1 MTRTNLIVTHAA
13 VFTVGIASAMVVN
26 GLRNPQSDATATA
39 ENGRSARG
47 ASGSRVSGFSE
58 TAAGSR
64 TGRDSREEGRD
75 GSSRDSR
82 PVSEKLSD
90 IVRITDPM
98 ERQRALMD
106 LIDKLGPD
114 EFAGVLQ
121 QFREM
126 DHFGDVR
133 GEYDML
139 IRGWAKVD
147 PAGALEQIAANGNS
161 RWANSTVL
169 STWASTDPAAAE
181 RWATEHHEGDGPN
194 PYMASVIRGIAA
206 TDVSHATELALSM
219 PRSRE
224 RGEAVNAIADALF
237 MQGTDAALAY
247 PATIT
252 GDDAFRGGIVANI
265 ADRLAGRDPD
275 RAATW
280 LAAMDNGEIQNR
292 ASRRISE
299 ALAREDTAKAATWVK
314 SLQPEAQAEAA
325 RGIIPIMSSSDIE
338 GTARWVSSLAGTPDY
353 NNVVEEFVWSCNTRN
368 PEQSAAW
375 IQGVSDPNQQQ
386 RLYHR
391 MLGEWSRKDPAAV
404 KTWVT
409 SNNVPAD
416 VLRRFSR

>member
-1 MTRTNLIVTHAA
+1 MTRTNLIVTHAT
-13 VFTVGIASAMVVN
+13 VFTVGIASAMVMN
-26 GLRNPQSDATATA
+26 GLRHPQPDALA
-39 ENGRSARG
+39 ENGRDARG
-47 ASGSRVSGFSE
+47 ASASRASGFSDS
-58 TAAGSR
+58 ASGSR
-64 TGRDSREEGRD
+64 SNRDSRSDARD
-75 GSSRDSR
+75 GSKRDAR
-82 PVSEKLSD
+82 PVSEKLTD

-98 ERQRALMD
+98 QRQRALMD

-114 EFAGVLQ
+114 EFADVLK

-147 PAGALEQIAANGNS
+147 PAGALDHIAANGNN

-169 STWASTDPAAAE
+169 STWASSDPAAAE
-181 RWATEHHEGDGPN
+181 RWATDHYDGDGPN
-194 PYMASVIRGIAA
+194 PYMASVVRGIAA
-206 TDVSHATELALSM
+206 TDISHASELALSM

-224 RGEAVNAIADALF
+224 RGEAINAISDALF

-252 GDDAFRGGIVANI
+252 GDDAFRGGIVANV
-265 ADRLAGRDPD
+265 AERLAGRDPD

-280 LAAMDNGEIQNR
+280 LASMDSGEIQNR
-292 ASRRISE
+292 ASRSVAD
-299 ALAREDTAKAATWVK
+299 ALAKEDPAKAATWVK

-325 RGIIPIMSSSDIE
+325 RGVIPIMSASDIA

-353 NNVVEEFVWSCNTRN
+353 NNVVEEFVWSCNTRD

-391 MLGEWSRKDPAAV
+391 MLGEWSRTDAAAV
-404 KTWVT
+404 KQWV
-409 SNNVPAD
+409 SSHNVPAD